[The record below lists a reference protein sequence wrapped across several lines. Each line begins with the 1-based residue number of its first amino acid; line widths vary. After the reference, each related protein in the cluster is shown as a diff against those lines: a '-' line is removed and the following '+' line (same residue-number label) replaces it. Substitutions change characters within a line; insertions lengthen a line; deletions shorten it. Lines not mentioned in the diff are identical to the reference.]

1 MAHDPYGAGG
11 VQSGVM
17 RKAQIGHT
25 KLHRSL
31 WPGKPPGE
39 DPFRQ
44 LVDSVL
50 EYAIYVLDLQ
60 GTIRTWNAGAERI
73 KGYKGAQIIGQP
85 VTVLYTP
92 EENERGVV
100 RQLLEQAAERGRSSA
115 EGWRMRGDGT
125 RIWADTVVTALQDHS
140 GHLYGYAVI
149 TRDLS
154 EKLRQDEELRRTQDR
169 SRRYFTAA
177 ISDALTGAYNRRY
190 LMNHLRGVLDRAE
203 YPVSTLLL
211 FDADHFK
218 EINDQ
223 HGHDAGDIVL
233 RRIADLARQVSRD
246 SDMLFRLGGDEFL
259 LFLPGVNAA
268 GAGVI
273 AERLRQA
280 VAESATPGA
289 RPVTVSIGVAQHAP
303 HDSVDDWIRKADVAL
318 YAAKQAGR
326 NRIA

>member
-1 MAHDPYGAGG
+1 
-11 VQSGVM
+11 M
-17 RKAQIGHT
+17 RKSQVAHT

-44 LVDSVL
+44 LVDAVL
-50 EYAIYVLDLQ
+50 EYAIYVLDLN
-60 GTIRTWNAGAERI
+60 GVIRTWNAGAERI
-73 KGYKGAQIIGQP
+73 KGYKAAQIIGQP
-85 VTVLYTP
+85 VTVLYAP

-100 RQLLEQAAERGRSSA
+100 RQLLEQAAEQGRSSS

-125 RIWADTVVTALQDHS
+125 RIWADTVVTALHDHA
-140 GHLYGYAVI
+140 GDLYGYGVI

-154 EKLRQDEELRRTQDR
+154 EKLRKDEELRRIQDR

-177 ISDALTGAYNRRY
+177 ISDPLTGAYNRRY

-203 YPVSTLLL
+203 HPVSTLLL
-211 FDADHFK
+211 FDADRFK
-218 EINDQ
+218 EINDR

-233 RRIADLARQVSRD
+233 RRMADLARQVSRD

-268 GAGVI
+268 GAAVI

-280 VAESATPGA
+280 VATSTTPGGHK
-289 RPVTVSIGVAQHAP
+289 VTVSIGLAQHAP
-303 HDSVDDWIRKADVAL
+303 KDTVDDWIRKADVAL
-318 YAAKQAGR
+318 YDAKEKGR